1 MQHLTKE
8 KVLLAFVVASLIFC
22 VFMFLATTKT
32 VVNVSAVEANGVGVY
47 WDSNCSDIVEEIPW
61 GTLNPGS
68 VKNVPVYIQNRE
80 AEPMYLIL
88 STTNWN
94 PLNAS
99 DFLELTWNYTAWRMN
114 PGEVL
119 QITLT
124 LSVSRYIQG
133 ISSFSFDILVAGSD
147 SLPGDVNGD
156 GEVTA
161 TDLAIVKSYA
171 TKTTLELIT
180 MEEALAQQPFA
191 DVNGDDQI
199 TATDVAI
206 SRSEVTKAIM

>member
-8 KVLLAFVVASLIFC
+8 KALLAFVVASLIFC

-47 WDSNCSDIVEEIPW
+47 WDNNCNNRVSSIDW

-68 VKNVPVYIQNRE
+68 VKNIAVYIRNE
-80 AEPMYLIL
+80 EEEPMYLIL

-94 PLNAS
+94 PPEAS
-99 DFLELTWNYTAWRMN
+99 EFLTLGWNYTAWRMN

-124 LSVSRYIQG
+124 LSVSRYIEG

-147 SLPGDVNGD
+147 RLLGDVNGD
-156 GEVTA
+156 GVV
-161 TDLAIVKSYA
+161 DIGDVKLVKLAYSGVI
-171 TKTTLELIT
+171 
-180 MEEALAQQPFA
+180 EEPMA
-191 DVNGDDQI
+191 DVNGDGVV
-199 TATDVAI
+199 DVGDVKLVKLAYSGI
-206 SRSEVTKAIM
+206 IP